1 MITSYPASSQR
12 LPVPGVIPCVFK
24 HRAALS
30 PQTLIHFPFCSSSA
44 CGRQIFGM
52 GTENHMQR
60 GAAAAGEST
69 LQCLHS
75 GGPWADTPPWGD
87 QSWEKKPAHLP
98 ALHPGCQRAREDG
111 EDLLTQHCCLLT
123 GYHRFPSPLHLPLP
137 APVLLLFKATDRDR
151 ALQEMRLRLAKQRK
165 ISSLN

>member
-12 LPVPGVIPCVFK
+12 LPVPGVISCVFK

-69 LQCLHS
+69 LRCLHS
-75 GGPWADTPPWGD
+75 GGPWADTPPGGTSHGRRS
-87 QSWEKKPAHLP
+87 QLASQPYILAVR
-98 ALHPGCQRAREDG
+98 G
-111 EDLLTQHCCLLT
+111 
-123 GYHRFPSPLHLPLP
+123 
-137 APVLLLFKATDRDR
+137 
-151 ALQEMRLRLAKQRK
+151 QERMGKT
-165 ISSLN
+165 SSLNVAASLQVIIGSLLPCTSPCLLQCSFCLRPLIETELFRR